1 MPLDAAYPS
10 RQELIALNEHLAEAT
25 AARDA
30 AQESYDRLERPTR
43 LLTDVSREYAA
54 EKAVHDAAIVVWYQS
69 GCPGVRPDVP
79 SRMVE
84 LERQLGDLRGD
95 LSASAI
101 ALEIAA
107 SGLQAANEVLAELF
121 HPTQSGPIQDCRRGR
136 QGSSRTTRY
145 PSDGRGDAP
154 TQRRRGSSSRTT

>member
-1 MPLDAAYPS
+1 
-10 RQELIALNEHLAEAT
+10 
-25 AARDA
+25 
-30 AQESYDRLERPTR
+30 
-43 LLTDVSREYAA
+43 
-54 EKAVHDAAIVVWYQS
+54 VWYQS

-79 SRMVE
+79 PRMVE